1 MTASP
6 FGTLAGY
13 LLIAL
18 EIPNFVPGLV
28 IVTILWTMLTGAAL
42 GAWVAPRW
50 HGAAP

>member
-18 EIPNFVPGLV
+18 EISSFAPGLV
-28 IVTILWTMLTGAAL
+28 IVTILWTVLTGAAL
-42 GAWVAPRW
+42 VAWVALRC
-50 HGAAP
+50 GAAP